1 MSNYMLKTEEIAG
14 RNEESFITVS
24 GGLAF
29 TSLKPAEDGAPG
41 AVILRL
47 VNFERGMRSA
57 AVSTARPVSR
67 AVLCRLDETEVSELG
82 GGEFAVTA
90 KPGEIV
96 TLKLEF
102 GQ

>member
-1 MSNYMLKTEEIAG
+1 
-14 RNEESFITVS
+14 
-24 GGLAF
+24 
-29 TSLKPAEDGAPG
+29 
-41 AVILRL
+41 
-47 VNFERGMRSA
+47 MRSA